1 MGKTRQ
7 PLAILVSDW
16 QKLRK
21 SLKLEVQ
28 MIIVYIRGSENLH
41 QLSEN
46 KEFIMYTQLPNV
58 VY

>member
-28 MIIVYIRGSENLH
+28 MIIIQHDRIRKNGDFFLDPHKTSFLK
-41 QLSEN
+41 S
-46 KEFIMYTQLPNV
+46 IC
-58 VY
+58 

>member
-1 MGKTRQ
+1 MLVGTNEVCEVLDINFPFYLDLGKTRQ

-28 MIIVYIRGSENLH
+28 MIIIQY
-41 QLSEN
+41 
-46 KEFIMYTQLPNV
+46 K
-58 VY
+58 